1 MNRHAEIPDK
11 DLTLLSGY
19 IDGALSAKDRAKVEK
34 RLQQSPRL
42 KDALDDLTALKNAM
56 RSLPMKPVPYQ
67 FTLTRSEAQNAR
79 RGRFLLPAFGWASMV
94 SMILLAVV
102 FSSELIFSQ
111 RSGLKMAA
119 EAPAPQMAYSLDT
132 ESAEVA
138 PKGEIEEASEAE
150 SSPENQQVYPL
161 NWVPSGG
168 MGGGGSEPI
177 LIHEAAGMEPES
189 PAESD
194 ESMNFEESMPAE
206 GLPDQ
211 AEMTSVPKE
220 AEDAVEPLIFGV
232 REDKLGQVIDSKPT
246 DEEMTAVTA
255 VREAPQP
262 EEEPLIP
269 TWVKL
274 TLIGLT
280 AIFGIIWL
288 YLKSRR

>member
-42 KDALDDLTALKNAM
+42 KDVLEDLTALKNAM
-56 RSLPMKPVPYQ
+56 RRLPMKPVPYQ

-138 PKGEIEEASEAE
+138 PKGEIEEASEADRAPKT
-150 SSPENQQVYPL
+150 SSLPL

-232 REDKLGQVIDSKPT
+232 REYQLGQVIDSKPT

-280 AIFGIIWL
+280 AIFGIWL